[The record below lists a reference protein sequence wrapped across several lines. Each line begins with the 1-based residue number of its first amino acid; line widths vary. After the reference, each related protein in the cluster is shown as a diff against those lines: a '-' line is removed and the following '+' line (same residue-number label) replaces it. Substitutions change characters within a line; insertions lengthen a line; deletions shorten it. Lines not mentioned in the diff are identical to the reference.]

1 MSYFKELSDFDYV
14 SRLNDPNSSSDY
26 IKVKNIFRRG
36 KIREDLFNDFTTFTK
51 YTIIGDERPDYV
63 AYKFYQD
70 STLDWL
76 VLHANNIVSVRDEWP
91 LTQKDFE
98 NFLLDK
104 YGSVEGYNAIKHYES
119 KQTKDTLGNIILP
132 SGVIVD
138 QGYQITYRDNGTGT
152 ELIAS
157 DISSP
162 VTYLDYELRLQD
174 KKRDIYILKPQYVEI
189 VLNDIEEIMT
199 YNESSQYI
207 SDTLKKADNIKIK

>member
-1 MSYFKELSDFDYV
+1 MTYFRQLPNFNYV
-14 SRLNDPNSSSDY
+14 SRLNDPNSSLDY
-26 IKVKNIFRRG
+26 IEVKNLFRRG

-70 STLDWL
+70 SSLDWL
-76 VLHANNIVSVRDEWP
+76 ILHANNIINVRDEWP

-104 YGSVEGYNAIKHYES
+104 YGSIEAYNAVRYYES
-119 KQTKDTLGNIILP
+119 KEIRDTLGNIILP
-132 SGVIVD
+132 AGLIVD
-138 QGYQITYRDNGTGT
+138 ENYQITYRDNGTGT

-162 VTYLDYELRLQD
+162 VTNEEYETRLQNE
-174 KKRDIYILKPQYVEI
+174 KRNIHVLKPQFIELVT
-189 VLNDIEEIMT
+189 NDIENIMT
-199 YNESSQYI
+199 YTVSSQYVNE
-207 SDTLKKADNIKIK
+207 TLKQGDNIKIK